1 MRPFSLLTPAASAL
15 ALGAALLL
23 AACEPRLSSPVM
35 TAATEGATCAVP
47 ADLTPARPYA
57 PPADEVAADVP
68 VAFNMLAVSWSPQAC
83 RSGKDYPDER
93 YQCARNQFGL
103 TLHGLWPNGA
113 DNKHPR
119 YCAAPGPAIPV
130 ATVKKH
136 FCMTPSPSL
145 QQHEWAAHGTCGWD
159 SPEAYFEQAARMW
172 NGLNKPDLEAI
183 PAERLTAG
191 AIRDAFVAANP
202 GLPRNGV
209 FIATT
214 DGWFREARLCYSKTY
229 QPMACPRGLD
239 APDRERLK
247 LAPTGASGGAQTA
260 P

>member
-1 MRPFSLLTPAASAL
+1 MRTLTL
-15 ALGAALLL
+15 TTALLGLML
-23 AACEPRLSSPVM
+23 AACEGLPP
-35 TAATEGATCAVP
+35 AAPSAVEVAGATCEVP
-47 ADLTPARPYA
+47 ADLTPARPYT

-83 RSGKDYPDER
+83 RSGKDYPDAR
-93 YQCARNQFGL
+93 YQCAQNQFGL

-113 DNKHPR
+113 DNRHPR
-119 YCAAPGPAIPV
+119 YCAAPGPAILA
-130 ATVKKH
+130 ATVRKH

-159 SPEAYFEQAARMW
+159 SPEAYFEQAAQMW

-183 PAERLTAG
+183 PAQRLTAG

-202 GLPRNGV
+202 GLPREGV

-214 DGWFREARLCYSKTY
+214 EGWFREARLCYSRDY
-229 QPMACPRGLD
+229 RPMRCPRGLG

-247 LAPTGASGGAQTA
+247 LAPTGAQTGVQTA
-260 P
+260 R

>member
-1 MRPFSLLTPAASAL
+1 MRPTLLISTAL
-15 ALGAALLL
+15 TVAALLL

-35 TAATEGATCAVP
+35 SAAAEGATCDVP
-47 ADLTPARPYA
+47 ADLQPARPYRI
-57 PPADEVAADVP
+57 PADEAAPDVP

-93 YQCARNQFGL
+93 YQCASNQFGL

-113 DNKHPR
+113 ADKHPR
-119 YCAAPGPAIPV
+119 YCKPVSGIPLE
-130 ATVKKH
+130 TVRKT

-145 QQHEWAAHGTCGWD
+145 QQHEWAAHGACGWD

-183 PAERLTAG
+183 PEARLTAG

-202 GLPRNGV
+202 GLPRDGV

-229 QPMACPRGLD
+229 QPMSCPRGLG

-247 LAPTGASGGAQTA
+247 LAPTGPQANAVT
-260 P
+260 PR